1 MLSWLVKLVTAC
13 WRPVQRYARMNKDTG
28 DQNDELMWYKDLVQH
43 SCGDI
48 SMAVVQANAS
58 LEDQSQVEIDPSGTF
73 VGIYDGHGG
82 PEAAEYVCDHLFPH
96 LQRFANENG
105 GMSEDA
111 IRRAFQ
117 ATEEGFANFVRQSR
131 PDLVT
136 VGACCLVGVIWGHAL
151 YFANLGDSRAV
162 LGSLSRVNGN
172 IIATQLTAEH
182 NASFEEVRQELRA
195 LHPDDAQIVVMRHG
209 VWRVKGIIQVSRS
222 IGDFYLK
229 LPDING
235 EALHAPFQLTEP
247 LRRPVL
253 SADPTIDFRTFQQH
267 DQFLIFASD
276 GLWEHL
282 SNQAACEIVYNH
294 PRVGVARRL
303 IRAALHEAARKREVR
318 YADLKTIEKK
328 VRRFFHDDITVIVVF
343 IDHELLGRQGSFLP
357 VSFRGGV
364 DL

>member
-1 MLSWLVKLVTAC
+1 MLTWLVKLVSAC
-13 WRPVQRYARMNKDTG
+13 WRPVQRYARMSRDTV
-28 DQNDELMWYKDLVQH
+28 DHNDELTWCKDLVQH
-43 SCGDI
+43 AYGEI

-58 LEDQSQVEIDPSGTF
+58 LEDQSQVEISPTGTF
-73 VGIYDGHGG
+73 IGVYDGHGG
-82 PEAAEYVCDHLFPH
+82 PEAAEYVCSHLFPH
-96 LQRFANENG
+96 LQRFASEHG

-117 ATEEGFANFVRQSR
+117 ATEEGFASMVRQSR

-136 VGACCLVGVIWGHAL
+136 VGTCCLVGVIWGRSL

-162 LGSLSRVNGN
+162 LGSRANGN
-172 IIATQLTAEH
+172 IMATQLTAEH

-195 LHPDDAQIVVMRHG
+195 MHPDDAQIVVMKHG
-209 VWRVKGIIQVSRS
+209 FWRVKGIIQVSRS

-229 LPDING
+229 LPDVNG
-235 EALHAPFQLTEP
+235 QALHAPFKLTEP

-253 SADPTIDFRTFQQH
+253 SADPTIGARTFQQH

-294 PRVGVARRL
+294 PRSGVARTL

-318 YADLKTIEKK
+318 YEDLKSIEKK
-328 VRRFFHDDITVIVVF
+328 VRRFFHDDITVVVVF

-357 VSFRGGV
+357 VSFIGGV
-364 DL
+364 DH